1 MKGKIAVLLF
11 VVLLTVS
18 PACAHLSN
26 QRHGQNADQPKVG
39 LQDYHPPLKSRVL
52 GRLAQIGVK
61 IYMK

>member
-26 QRHGQNADQPKVG
+26 QRHGQKFEQPQVG
-39 LQDYHPPLKSRVL
+39 VQDYHAPLKSVL
-52 GRLAQIGVK
+52 FGYLVEIGVK
-61 IYMK
+61 IYRK

>member
-26 QRHGQNADQPKVG
+26 QRHGQKTEQPRVG
-39 LQDYHPPLKSRVL
+39 LQDYHPPLKNVL
-52 GRLAQIGVK
+52 FSQFIKIGVK
-61 IYMK
+61 IFMK